1 VDDYSFAAIL
11 KQKKR
16 PICQLHHFISRLL
29 VLFWY
34 LRDHARL
41 CNDGGFSSDI
51 YRYLSCSFFLDFFAL
66 GSTRVTELIAWN
78 DRHCMLDRVQLE
90 YSWYGLHQ
98 RDENKILSCLPGTT
112 LTIFRSQIYR
122 YYRKVFVMI
131 MLHFPLEVVLLDHW
145 LQKQPF
151 NIRCV

>member
-1 VDDYSFAAIL
+1 MDDYSFAAIL

-41 CNDGGFSSDI
+41 CSEGGFSNDI
-51 YRYLSCSFFLDFFAL
+51 YRYLSCSFFLDFFIL
-66 GSTRVTELIAWN
+66 GSTTVTELI
-78 DRHCMLDRVQLE
+78 E
-90 YSWYGLHQ
+90 YSRYGLQQ

-112 LTIFRSQIYR
+112 LTIFRLQIYW
-122 YYRKVFVMI
+122 RKVFFMI
-131 MLHFPLEVVLLDHW
+131 MLHFPLEVVLLDRW

-151 NIRCV
+151 HIPS